1 MMTTFPTSQRCRSGR
16 WSHLVWSL
24 ILVLHF
30 GLAGCANAAE
40 ADGGELL
47 YNGIRLDRIWPPRD
61 RDSVTREIR
70 PVPYLQNRPAVVP
83 IDVGRQLLVD
93 DFLIERTDLK
103 RVFHQPR
110 KFEGN
115 PVLKPETALELN
127 GGICPSAAP
136 FSDGVFFDPQDQ
148 LFKMWYMAGWFD
160 SAALATSKDGIAWQR
175 PDFGVVPGTNQVVV
189 SSEKYRRDGVSVWL
203 DHEAADPQERFK
215 MFYYARAR
223 QGELG
228 APPKEIGG
236 FLLTSPDGIHWK
248 WRGKTGS
255 TRDNTTMFYNPF
267 RKVWVFSHRTR
278 SANKEQWRVRGYW
291 ENKDFLAGL
300 NDWGGYKPV
309 FWVGPDTLDLP
320 HPQIGDP
327 TQIYKVDAVGYES
340 LLLGLVQ
347 VHYGPHNGVA
357 AKRGVPKLTELQ
369 VAFSRDGFHWD
380 RSARAPFI
388 GATMQQGSWE
398 RGYVTSAG
406 GVCLVVGDKLH
417 FYYTAFEGDE
427 GRTSEMMDPTT
438 GKKIYESWTG
448 MYAKASTG
456 LATLRRDGFASM
468 EAAQGEGSLVT
479 RPVRFSGKHLFVNVA
494 CPQGALRVEVL
505 DENEKVIAPF
515 ALGNCETIAVDSTL
529 QAVRWRGGD
538 DLSALAGR
546 KVRFRFTLRNGGL
559 FSFWVSPE
567 RSGASHGYVAAGGPG
582 FRGATDDAGRAAYR
596 RQP

>member
-1 MMTTFPTSQRCRSGR
+1 MKQNENTTLSLMLLAALLLGFAGR
-16 WSHLVWSL
+16 
-24 ILVLHF
+24 
-30 GLAGCANAAE
+30 ANAAE
-40 ADGGELL
+40 TAAGELL
-47 YNGIRLDRIWPPRD
+47 YNGIRLDPVWPPRD
-61 RDSVTREIR
+61 LDSTSRELR

-93 DFLIERTDLK
+93 DFLIERTTLQ
-103 RVFHQPR
+103 RVFHQPQ
-110 KFEGN
+110 KFAGN
-115 PVLKPETALELN
+115 PVLKPETPLELN
-127 GGICPSAAP
+127 DGICPAAAP
-136 FSDGVFFDPQDQ
+136 FSDGVFYDAKDQ

-160 SAALATSKDGIAWQR
+160 TAALATSKDGITWPR
-175 PDFGVVPGTNQVVV
+175 PDFGVVKGTNQVVV
-189 SSEKYRRDGVSVWL
+189 SPEGHRRDGVSVWL
-203 DHEAADPQERFK
+203 DHEAAEPQERFK

-223 QGELG
+223 QGEKG
-228 APPKEIGG
+228 SPPKEIGG

-248 WRGKTGS
+248 WRGRTGS

-278 SANKEQWRVRGYW
+278 SANTEQWRVRGYW

-300 NDWGGYKPV
+300 GNWTGYKPT
-309 FWVGPDTLDLP
+309 FWLGPDTLDTP
-320 HPQIGDP
+320 HPAIGDA

-369 VAFSRDGFHWD
+369 VAFSRDGCHWD

-388 GATMQQGSWE
+388 GATKQRGSWE

-406 GVCLVVGDKLH
+406 GVCIVVGDKLH

-427 GRTSEMMDPTT
+427 SRTSSMPDPTT
-438 GKKIYESWTG
+438 GKNIYESWTG

-468 EAAQGEGSLVT
+468 DAAQSDGSLTT
-479 RPVRFSGKHLFVNVA
+479 RPLRFQGKHLFVNVE
-494 CPQGALRVEVL
+494 CPRGTLRVEVL
-505 DENEKVIAPF
+505 DENENVIAPF
-515 ALGNCETIAVDSTL
+515 SLDRSEPVSVDSTL
-529 QAVRWRGGD
+529 QPMRWRGSE

-546 KVRFRFTLRNGGL
+546 VVRFRFTLTAGRL

-567 RSGASHGYVAAGGPG
+567 RTGASHGYVAAGGPG
-582 FRGATDDAGRAAYR
+582 FSGAIDDVGLPAYSP
-596 RQP
+596 QP